1 MSCKISPATSLETH
15 LSRWPSLFFFV
26 ISSIFHYLGPA
37 FAVVLFQQVAPL
49 GVAWLRIATAAA
61 VFALSRRP
69 WRVFFALDRQD
80 QRRLVAFG
88 VVLAAMNSCFYLS
101 ISVLPLGT
109 VGAIEFLGPIIL
121 AVSQF
126 RTARNFVS
134 LGLAIAGVYFLTKI
148 EIKNAL
154 IGYLFAF
161 ANCALFV
168 MYVSIGHKIASSG
181 AITGA
186 DAVGSAMLVAMI
198 TVIPIGIRDAA
209 VAFLNPVLLLAAAGV
224 GISSSVIPYFCD
236 QLVMKRLPAAS
247 FSLLLSILPAMA
259 TAMGIII
266 LRQIPSGPQLAGLAL
281 VVAGVALHRP
291 EQAGASETNRRNG
304 ETANGRMGDTRRR

>member
-1 MSCKISPATSLETH
+1 MSCKVSPAVGLEAR
-15 LSRWPSLFFFV
+15 LSRWPPLFFFL
-26 ISSIFHYLGPA
+26 ISAIFHYLGPA
-37 FAVVLFQQVAPL
+37 FAVVLFQQLAPL

-61 VFALSRRP
+61 VFALFRKP
-69 WRVFFALDRQD
+69 WRVFLPSN
-80 QRRLVAFG
+80 RRDHRCLVAFG

-134 LGLAIAGVYFLTKI
+134 LGLAVAGVYFLTRI
-148 EIKNAL
+148 EVQNAL

-161 ANCALFV
+161 ANCALF
-168 MYVSIGHKIASSG
+168 MLYVSIGHKIASSG
-181 AITGA
+181 VIAGA
-186 DAVGSAMLVAMI
+186 DVIGSAMLIAMI
-198 TVIPIGIRDAA
+198 TIVPIGVRDAS
-209 VAFLNPVLLLAAAGV
+209 VAFFNPVLLLAATGV
-224 GISSSVIPYFCD
+224 GISSSVIPYVCD
-236 QLVMKRLPAAS
+236 QLAMKRLPAAS

-266 LRQIPSGPQLAGLAL
+266 LRQFPSGPQLFGLTL

-291 EQAGASETNRRNG
+291 EESGAGETNRQKRAP
-304 ETANGRMGDTRRR
+304 ANGRIRGR